1 MSVFVSVFVSLF
13 VSVSVSVIVSGFQ
26 SVFVS
31 VFVSGR
37 PVPNVSFYV
46 HEEYEDKLS
55 RTRHT

>member
-1 MSVFVSVFVSLF
+1 MSVFVSVFLSLF

-26 SVFVS
+26 SVFVA
-31 VFVSGR
+31 GR

-46 HEEYEDKLS
+46 HEEYGDKLS